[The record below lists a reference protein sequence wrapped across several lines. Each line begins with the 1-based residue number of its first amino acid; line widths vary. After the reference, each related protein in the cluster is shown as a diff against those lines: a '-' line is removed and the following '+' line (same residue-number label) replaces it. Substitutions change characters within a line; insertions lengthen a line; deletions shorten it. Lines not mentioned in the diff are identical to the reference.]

1 MGAEGALCQSLSS
14 AGRTPAPPQK
24 EQNSLKTQLWRCQVS
39 SRDVCA
45 FVVSGDALPLPATTF
60 FPSAACQGCCRG
72 FGPGSPPCTL
82 LEGNPTS
89 PTSPAP
95 LLTLAFGK
103 WLPVPPYMLPRTVG
117 PRRSSSVPP
126 CPLATGAGSV
136 KLNLPPDTPVQQ
148 LHPPNQGGGTEL
160 SRTLQRGGKH
170 CETHLIQ
177 PAHGASCSPRESR

>member
-1 MGAEGALCQSLSS
+1 MAMPSLFTRRVCVRGIGRCPALAGHHVFPLSS
-14 AGRTPAPPQK
+14 MSRMLPG
-24 EQNSLKTQLWRCQVS
+24 LWTWI
-39 SRDVCA
+39 
-45 FVVSGDALPLPATTF
+45 P
-60 FPSAACQGCCRG
+60 
-72 FGPGSPPCTL
+72 PPCTL

-177 PAHGASCSPRESR
+177 PAHGASCSPRQSH